1 MTYNDLPRWFRNRI
15 KTVMEHNDFEAHWI
29 TVDAC
34 EEHNNWTPVDLML
47 REEYNNGSGSAK
59 GFLGLTPA
67 QNYECYQFIKEHQN
81 ELRELNLYSKD
92 GYNNW
97 GCKLWS
103 DYNLH

>member
-15 KTVMEHNDFEAHWI
+15 TKVMEHNDFEAHWI
-29 TVDAC
+29 TVDVC
-34 EEHNNWTPVDLML
+34 EKLDKWTPVDLML
-47 REEYNNGSGSAK
+47 REHYNNGDGSAK

-67 QNYECYQFIKEHQN
+67 QNYKCYQFIKEHQN
-81 ELRELNLYSKD
+81 ELRELNLYNKD

-97 GCKLWS
+97 GFKLWS